1 MFCVT
6 AQRLPSINPH
16 RVCRATCAVAGT
28 HPKRL
33 ACRPS
38 RDICRQGLQEGEFDG
53 SIVDDLS
60 RNESHKFLYILP
72 CLGSVPGR
80 EMKQ

>member
-1 MFCVT
+1 MP
-6 AQRLPSINPH
+6 QRLPSIKPSPSLLRHLRGSWNSSQ
-16 RVCRATCAVAGT
+16 T
-28 HPKRL
+28 

-38 RDICRQGLQEGEFDG
+38 RDICRQGLQQGEFDG

-72 CLGSVPGR
+72 CLGSAPGR